1 MKYIGYHRTSTK
13 EQHLDRGIKE
23 IEEYCN
29 QNSIPL
35 KKIYTDKQTGK
46 NFERPRYIVMK
57 EDVLEPGDVLIIS
70 EVDRLG
76 RNKNEI
82 LKELQYYKFNNIR
95 VMILELPTTLMDY
108 SKLGDDLSKLVM
120 DTVNN
125 MLIEMYASL
134 AEAEMHKRERRQR
147 EGIETMKARG
157 EWNLYGRPKIMNFD
171 VFSKEYEKVLRGEQ
185 RPVDIMKKLNMKKTT
200 YYKYRKEYTDINNK

>member
-1 MKYIGYHRTSTK
+1 MKYVGYHRTSTK

-200 YYKYRKEYTDINNK
+200 YYKYRKEYTDIHNK